1 MALDLLLYQRTYNFQ
16 YQRTYKFQFERT
28 YDVDV
33 EFNTGKTSKS
43 TVRNKGNY

>member
-33 EFNTGKTSKS
+33 EFNTRKTSKS
-43 TVRNKGNY
+43 TARNKGNY

>member
-1 MALDLLLYQRTYNFQ
+1 MALDLLLYQRTYKFQ

-43 TVRNKGNY
+43 TARNKGNY

>member
-28 YDVDV
+28 FDVDV

-43 TVRNKGNY
+43 TARNKGNY

>member
-43 TVRNKGNY
+43 TARNKGNY